1 MAIKLLLKKYGY
13 FEMLYMFIM
22 VIYMAQA
29 TDETSRMVG
38 SISGN
43 PIPFL
48 LPIIL
53 TIILCKKHPVSFKNR
68 SLLSILLLYTIWA
81 VCSLIKYGV
90 YTTQELSY
98 HFFMYYA
105 IIIAFVHNQVF
116 GYKLLPIYENILVFF
131 CKIAIIGWLIAVLLP
146 FTDSIF
152 RLFPET
158 RYGNHLLYL
167 FNWMDPA
174 KGQIYAGLLRNAGC
188 SWEPGRFAIMVTL
201 AIYCN
206 LCQHGIKFKGNK
218 NVWWLLI
225 ALATTQSTT
234 GYFTALVVYLIFF
247 IKKFNFKY
255 FFLSALIILPVGYGL
270 MQLDFMSKKIF
281 TKLEEAQDISRLEE
295 SFSWNAT
302 QHEKGEYLGSIDRF
316 DAMAFEWLNFVE
328 DPILGYGRNTEHSYF
343 YTHITTNFVLANGLV
358 KILGMYGIFLG
369 VYFFYILFISSRKLA
384 EYSHEHRQLA
394 LFVLFCLSAISYPI
408 LSIPIFTSFWLYG
421 LFVPLQRNN
430 VLHGVQNRQAIKE

>member
-53 TIILCKKHPVSFKNR
+53 TIILCKKHTVSFKDRN
-68 SLLSILLLYTIWA
+68 LLGILLLYTIWA

-131 CKIAIIGWLIAVLLP
+131 CKIAIIGWLVAVFLP
-146 FTDSIF
+146 FSASVF

-158 RYGNHLLYL
+158 SYGNHVLYL
-167 FNWMDPA
+167 FNWMDPV

-206 LCQHGIKFKGNK
+206 LCQHGIKFRGNK
-218 NVWWLLI
+218 NIWWLLI

-234 GYFTALVVYLIFF
+234 GYFTALVLYIVFF
-247 IKKFNFKY
+247 IKKFNLKY
-255 FFLSALIILPVGYGL
+255 FFLSILIILPIGYGL
-270 MQLDFMSKKIF
+270 MQLDFMSEKVL
-281 TKLEEAQDISRLEE
+281 TKLEEAQDPSRWEE
-295 SFSWNAT
+295 SFSWSAT
-302 QHEKGEYLGSIDRF
+302 QYEKGEYLGSIDRF
-316 DAMAFEWLNFVE
+316 DAMTFEWLNFVN
-328 DPILGYGRNTEHSYF
+328 DPILGYGRNTGHSYF
-343 YTHITTNFVLANGLV
+343 YTHITTNYVLANGLI
-358 KILGMYGIFLG
+358 KILGMYGVIYGFLIF
-369 VYFFYILFISSRKLA
+369 YALFISSKAIAKQSKECRT
-384 EYSHEHRQLA
+384 LA
-394 LFVLFCLSAISYPI
+394 LVIICCMSAISYQI
-408 LSIPIFTSFWLYG
+408 FSIPIFTSFWSFG
-421 LFVPLQRNN
+421 IFITNKKRV
-430 VLHGVQNRQAIKE
+430 GVMY

>member
-53 TIILCKKHPVSFKNR
+53 TVILCKKHPVSFKNR
-68 SLLSILLLYTIWA
+68 SLLGILFLYTIWA
-81 VCSLIKYGV
+81 VCSLIKYGI

-105 IIIAFVHNQVF
+105 IIIAFIHNQVF
-116 GYKLLPIYENILVFF
+116 GYKLIPIYENILVFL
-131 CKIAIIGWLIAVLLP
+131 CKIAIIGWLVAVLLP
-146 FTDSIF
+146 FSSSIF

-158 RYGNHLLYL
+158 TYGNHVLYL
-167 FNWMDPA
+167 FNWMDPT

-206 LCQHGIKFKGNK
+206 LCQYGIRFRGNK
-218 NVWWLLI
+218 NIWWLLM

-234 GYFTALVVYLIFF
+234 GYFTTLVIYLIFF
-247 IKKFNFKY
+247 IKKFNLKY
-255 FFLSALIILPVGYGL
+255 FFLSVFVILPIGYGL
-270 MQLDFMSKKIF
+270 MQLDFMSDKVL
-281 TKLEEAQDISRLEE
+281 TKLEEAQDISRLDE
-295 SFSWNAT
+295 SFSWSAIRY
-302 QHEKGEYLGSIDRF
+302 EKGEYLGSIDRF
-316 DAMAFEWLNFVE
+316 DAMTFEWLNFVN

-343 YTHITTNFVLANGLV
+343 YTHITTNYVLANGLV
-358 KILGMYGIFLG
+358 KILGMYGLIYGFLIF
-369 VYFFYILFISSRKLA
+369 YALFISSKAIAKQSKECRT
-384 EYSHEHRQLA
+384 LA
-394 LFVLFCLSAISYPI
+394 LVVIYCLSAISYQI
-408 LSIPIFTSFWLYG
+408 FSIPVFTSFWL
-421 LFVPLQRNN
+421 F
-430 VLHGVQNRQAIKE
+430 GVFTVNKRRVGMIY

>member
-131 CKIAIIGWLIAVLLP
+131 CKIAIIGWLVAVLLP
-146 FTDSIF
+146 FSVSVF

-158 RYGNHLLYL
+158 SYGNHVLYL
-167 FNWMDPA
+167 FHWMDPA

-206 LCQHGIKFKGNK
+206 LCRYGIKFRGNK
-218 NVWWLLI
+218 NIWWLLI

-234 GYFTALVVYLIFF
+234 GYFTALVIYLIFF
-247 IKKFNFKY
+247 IKKFNLKY
-255 FFLSALIILPVGYGL
+255 FFLSVLVILPIGYGL
-270 MQLDFMSKKIF
+270 MRLDFMSEKVL
-281 TKLEEAQDISRLEE
+281 TKLEEAQDVSRLEE
-295 SFSWNAT
+295 SFSWNST
-302 QHEKGEYLGSIDRF
+302 LYEKDEYLGSVDRF
-316 DAMAFEWLNFVE
+316 DAMVFEWVNFIK
-328 DPILGYGRNTEHSYF
+328 DPVLGYGRNTDHSYF

-358 KILGMYGIFLG
+358 KILGMYGIILG
-369 VYFFYILFISSRKLA
+369 VYFFYILFISSREIAKC
-384 EYSHEHRQLA
+384 SNQPRQLA
-394 LFVLFCLSAISYPI
+394 LFILFCLSAISYPI
-408 LSIPIFTSFWLYG
+408 LSVPIFTSFWLYG
-421 LFVPLQRNN
+421 LFEPIQKHNILYGLQN
-430 VLHGVQNRQAIKE
+430 QNR